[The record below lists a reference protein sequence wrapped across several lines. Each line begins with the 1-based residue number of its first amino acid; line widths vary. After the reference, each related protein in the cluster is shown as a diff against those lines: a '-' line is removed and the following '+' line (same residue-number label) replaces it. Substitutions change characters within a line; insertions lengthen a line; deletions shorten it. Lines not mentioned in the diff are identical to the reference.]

1 MGGRLLGFLDVD
13 DTVGCPG
20 AIGLVF
26 FSEGAGSVEKGVVQ
40 AGEVVVQEDA
50 GASLPFS
57 VFRFLMIS
65 VFLSQ
70 DKNWM
75 MIGVVPSLRLGR
87 SWMAVISISGVS
99 TWSLSWSNAMTF
111 LFIVAD
117 SSMVWSAGE
126 SEDDVGWVWAQWAKE

>member
-1 MGGRLLGFLDVD
+1 MPL
-13 DTVGCPG
+13 
-20 AIGLVF
+20 
-26 FSEGAGSVEKGVVQ
+26 
-40 AGEVVVQEDA
+40 
-50 GASLPFS
+50 S

-65 VFLSQ
+65 VLLSL

-87 SWMAVISISGVS
+87 SWMAVISISGMS
-99 TWSLSWSNAMTF
+99 TWSLSWANAIKF
-111 LFIVAD
+111 LFMVEV